1 MNLFKKGIYWNL
13 FRTLIERGFVFFQQI
28 LLAWF
33 LLPKDFGFFSS
44 ISSLLAIC
52 SLFAVI
58 GINETLTNRY
68 KCVSFWEPVFNS
80 INYLLIGF
88 SFLLYIVV
96 ALILYGNDINEITL
110 IFVYGISILFLGL
123 KSIDIVKLSVFGNYK
138 YINLS
143 RIAYTTSLVLGS
155 LILAYFDYGVFS
167 LIIPASISSFL
178 EFLFLRIKAKSSFSF
193 SKNIYAIKKFFSKSL
208 QLMGYN
214 VSWRIINFLDFILI
228 GILLDDKKA
237 GLYFMA
243 FNLSV
248 QPLNLFIS
256 YLPSVLFSSNI
267 RDKMNQSETIL
278 RIQKTTLMLT
288 FICTPFFIGLYFF
301 SNDIVTFLFN
311 ENWSNTTP
319 ILKMLSLAMI
329 PRVLSSQWYLIPL
342 VNSNYNY
349 MSRISLIFLAVFLIL
364 FTSGTLFFDIKG
376 AAISILIFY
385 FLTIYLS
392 LNYLIF
398 ENVYLKENITLLLNG
413 ALSFWFSYLLYS
425 LNSTLSTLA
434 LSIVLSIALYFI
446 LIYFTCPKTNQ
457 IINQNFKFKKS

>member
-13 FRTLIERGFVFFQQI
+13 LRTLIERGFVFFQQI

-33 LLPKDFGFFSS
+33 LLPEDFGFFSS

-58 GINETLTNRY
+58 GISETLTNRY
-68 KCVSFWEPVFNS
+68 KSVSIWEPVFNS

-88 SFLLYIVV
+88 SFLLYFII
-96 ALILYGNDINEITL
+96 ALILYGNDINEIIL
-110 IFVYGISILFLGL
+110 IFVYGISIPFLGL
-123 KSIDIVKLSVFGNYK
+123 KSIDSVKLSVLGNYK
-138 YINLS
+138 HINLS
-143 RIAYTTSLVLGS
+143 RIAYTTSLALGS
-155 LILAYFDYGVFS
+155 LILAYLGYGVLS
-167 LIIPASISSFL
+167 IIIPATISSFL

-193 SKNIYAIKKFFSKSL
+193 SKNIYAIKIFFSKSS
-208 QLMGYN
+208 QLIGYN

-288 FICTPFFIGLYFF
+288 FICTPLFIGLYFF

-311 ENWSNTTP
+311 ENWSNTIP
-319 ILKMLSLAMI
+319 ILKILSLAMI

-349 MSRISLIFLAVFLIL
+349 MSRISLIFLAVFVIL
-364 FTSGTLFFDIKG
+364 FTSGTLFFDMKG
-376 AAISILIFY
+376 AAISILLFY
-385 FLTIYLS
+385 VMTISLS
-392 LNYLIF
+392 SNYLLF
-398 ENVYLKENITLLLNG
+398 DNLYLKENIFLLFHG
-413 ALSFWFSYLLYS
+413 TLSFGVSYLLYS
-425 LNSTLSTLA
+425 FNKTFLLLTLSVV
-434 LSIVLSIALYFI
+434 ISIALYFI
-446 LIYFTCPKTNQ
+446 LIYYTCPKTNQ
-457 IINQNFKFKKS
+457 IINQNLKFKKS